1 MNRRHALRH
10 IALIS
15 GGLALI
21 PSCDFSKD
29 DILAAYENLRVT
41 ATQKALL
48 ASISDSIIP
57 AGEIKG
63 ALDLAVP
70 DFILVMV
77 NDCFTK
83 ENQEKFT
90 AGLQAFPEYAEKTA
104 GKKFADLSA
113 KEKETFLLQGLALTG
128 DETTSEGKL
137 LAQVGYFLSS
147 TKRFTIQGYMAS
159 EYIQTE
165 IIPYSLIPGEYN
177 GAVLIADIQN
187 TRVNG

>member
-1 MNRRHALRH
+1 MNRRIALRH
-10 IALIS
+10 LALIS
-15 GGLALI
+15 GGLVLI
-21 PSCDFSKD
+21 PSCDFSSD
-29 DILAAYENLRVT
+29 DILAAYQNLKVT
-41 ATQKALL
+41 ASQKNLL
-48 ASISDSIIP
+48 GAISDTIIP

-63 ALDLAVP
+63 ALNLEVP

-90 AGLQAFPEYAEKTA
+90 AGLSAFPNYVQKTL
-104 GKKFADLSA
+104 GKKYEALNT
-113 KEKETFLLQGLALTG
+113 KEKEELILTG
-128 DETTSEGKL
+128 TKLEGDDTAEGKER
-137 LAQVGYFLSS
+137 AHISYFLNS

-177 GAVLIADIQN
+177 GAVLITDLQKPRI
-187 TRVNG
+187 NG

>member
-21 PSCDFSKD
+21 PSCDFSKE
-29 DILAAYENLRVT
+29 DILAAYENLKIT
-41 ATQKALL
+41 ATQKALI
-48 ASISDSIIP
+48 AAISDSIIP

-90 AGLQAFPEYAEKTA
+90 AGLEAFPDYAEKTA
-104 GKKFADLSA
+104 GKKFADLSG
-113 KEKETFLLQGLALTG
+113 KEKETFLLQGLAVTG
-128 DETTSEGKL
+128 DENTPEGKV

-147 TKRFTIQGYMAS
+147 IKRFTIQGYMAS

>member
-21 PSCDFSKD
+21 PSCDFSKE
-29 DILAAYENLRVT
+29 DILAAYQNLKVT
-41 ATQKALL
+41 ASQKALL
-48 ASISDSIIP
+48 GAISDTIIP

-63 ALDLAVP
+63 ALDLEVS

-83 ENQEKFT
+83 ENQEKFST
-90 AGLQAFPEYAEKTA
+90 GLNVFPDYVNQVS
-104 GKKFADLSA
+104 GKKYEALSV
-113 KEKETFLLQGLALTG
+113 KEKEQLILDAAKLEGG
-128 DETTSEGKL
+128 DTEEGKRN
-137 LAQVGYFLSS
+137 AAISYFVNS

-177 GAVLIADIQN
+177 GAVLITDLQKP
-187 TRVNG
+187 RVNG